1 MCGIP
6 AIYVRLIQMEILKL
20 ASFNRVLLCTWHV
33 FTPKPPICSLHL
45 HCSISN
51 SKNSDLPG
59 PLRCL
64 FVCGWLA
71 RAVAYHKK
79 DLNAV
84 HNVGFWF
91 SQFYF
96 CTLKKS
102 SFLARCSFSTAWN
115 AGHEEQDTAFITRV
129 ENAIAL
135 HSYVFFFLAVAKWVQ
150 DILPPLPETNP
161 LLLISVTEL
170 FEKEQN
176 LLFVLWLFLISWQQ
190 EFQTPVWPLIGH
202 SWAARWHALP
212 GCQQALQLH
221 GLEMKWVFAQWFYGY
236 IAPLIIYSHFIAIP
250 LPSWS
255 CRSLCCEGWIWLNK
269 VENKLWVLL

>member
-161 LLLISVTEL
+161 LLLICYWVVWKRAKPSLCLMTVFDKLTAGIPDSRVASDRTQLSCSVACPPWLPASSATPWTGDEVGICSV
-170 FEKEQN
+170 
-176 LLFVLWLFLISWQQ
+176 VLWLHCTTNYLLSFYSHTSPFLI
-190 EFQTPVWPLIGH
+190 
-202 SWAARWHALP
+202 
-212 GCQQALQLH
+212 LQVAMLRR
-221 GLEMKWVFAQWFYGY
+221 LDLA
-236 IAPLIIYSHFIAIP
+236 
-250 LPSWS
+250 
-255 CRSLCCEGWIWLNK
+255 
-269 VENKLWVLL
+269 